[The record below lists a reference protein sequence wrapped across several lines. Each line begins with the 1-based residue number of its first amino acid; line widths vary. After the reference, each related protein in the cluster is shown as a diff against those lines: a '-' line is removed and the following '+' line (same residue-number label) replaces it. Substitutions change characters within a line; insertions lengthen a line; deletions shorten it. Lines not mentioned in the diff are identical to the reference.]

1 MESGMHQ
8 AFSILMV
15 STLVSLALNFVTIH
29 VAKSRGWLSGVDF
42 RRKKRRRVP
51 LLGGVPSYLAVG
63 MAGYVFHLS
72 DLKIVLLAG
81 LPLILTGAV
90 DDVRELKAKQK
101 LAGQLLAVAL
111 WFYVIPSESLLL
123 SKLGVWE
130 PLAIGISAFW
140 MLGIINALNMID
152 GMDSEAA
159 GFSMI
164 VCGFFVLL
172 FGLSGPGL
180 SSLAVMGGCMGFLFF
195 NWPPARIYLGDSGST
210 FLGFFL
216 AAMGATLPIPLVT
229 PAWHFLLVPL
239 FLLALPEMDAL
250 LSIARR
256 IRSRTSL
263 MKGDHDHVH
272 HKLMKLGFKVP
283 QALAVLFIATA
294 YCGLTALI
302 LRHLDE
308 PLMVLGVIALSMTGL
323 LVVLGSVYLME
334 YKQARQVSSYSQTL
348 IAQNLPIK
356 NNVILDAESFRS
368 VVYDL
373 MPYYKE
379 LQQRGIVR
387 VQEFIQDFSEFI
399 KCHHPNGQLKM
410 IGAYSI
416 IVVESPKSKSISVRD
431 AIIADF
437 YQLVASHR
445 VQKNDNGDPW
455 GVSFYSDDQRGQ
467 QFMKKF
473 GFEVGS
479 QKATENTQ
487 QLDSTGTDS

>member
-1 MESGMHQ
+1 MWPSPEVGYRVWTS
-8 AFSILMV
+8 A
-15 STLVSLALNFVTIH
+15 A
-29 VAKSRGWLSGVDF
+29 
-42 RRKKRRRVP
+42 KRRRVP

-210 FLGFFL
+210 FLGFFS
-216 AAMGATLPIPLVT
+216 G
-229 PAWHFLLVPL
+229 
-239 FLLALPEMDAL
+239 
-250 LSIARR
+250 RNG
-256 IRSRTSL
+256 
-263 MKGDHDHVH
+263 GD
-272 HKLMKLGFKVP
+272 
-283 QALAVLFIATA
+283 TA
-294 YCGLTALI
+294 YSSCDPCLAFPFGAIVSFGLT
-302 LRHLDE
+302 
-308 PLMVLGVIALSMTGL
+308 GNG
-323 LVVLGSVYLME
+323 
-334 YKQARQVSSYSQTL
+334 
-348 IAQNLPIK
+348 
-356 NNVILDAESFRS
+356 RS
-368 VVYDL
+368 VV
-373 MPYYKE
+373 
-379 LQQRGIVR
+379 
-387 VQEFIQDFSEFI
+387 
-399 KCHHPNGQLKM
+399 N
-410 IGAYSI
+410 
-416 IVVESPKSKSISVRD
+416 
-431 AIIADF
+431 
-437 YQLVASHR
+437 
-445 VQKNDNGDPW
+445 
-455 GVSFYSDDQRGQ
+455 
-467 QFMKKF
+467 
-473 GFEVGS
+473 S
-479 QKATENTQ
+479 QK
-487 QLDSTGTDS
+487 DSQSHVSNEG